1 MKKILSVLAVLCLLF
16 SGCTKKEEN
25 TVPEKKNEE
34 TLRSAVMT
42 DGGTVSVTVRKPDTF
57 NPIVTEYE
65 SCRQLYYLFYDGL
78 FTLSDSFSAAPNLA
92 ESYTPGEDGKS
103 GTLKIKH
110 GINFSDGSPLTADD
124 VLYTV
129 NFIKEHPA
137 TYGGCVENI
146 ESVTASGADT
156 LYFILYEP
164 ERHFETMLTFP
175 VIKANSPES
184 MAYPVGTGQ
193 FVAGAGD
200 VGYTSLTCR
209 KNSGYHMGRPY
220 LDGFT
225 VRFTNTDL
233 KASASFSSGES
244 DLLFGTDIDVSSA
257 EKVKVYEGRTNRF
270 EFLGFNAAGALFSE
284 DSARRAV
291 YEAIGKM
298 KFSDSPEKVSGQ
310 SLTPLNPDAWFM
322 SDVQAAEGEDPKD
335 ILERNLWK
343 MGSSGVYEKNGKSF
357 SFKIIVNSD
366 ASERI
371 ALAKFISGALIEHG
385 ISADA
390 EVLEYEE
397 YKRRITE
404 GEFDAFLGGAA
415 IGNATDPGFL
425 FKTGKS
431 ANVFGYSGGV
441 MDLRID
447 SLAMA
452 GDSDL
457 SSEAKKFTKAFSEC
471 APAAGLYFKTMY
483 VAVKKDLV
491 IPVASPTGVF
501 VTAYTWYLTK

>member
-1 MKKILSVLAVLCLLF
+1 MKKILSILTVLCLLLP
-16 SGCTKKEEN
+16 GCTKKEGSTASKKEN
-25 TVPEKKNEE
+25 EN
-34 TLRSAVMT
+34 LSRSAVMT
-42 DGGTVSVTVRKPDTF
+42 DGGTVNVTVRKPDTF

-78 FTLSDSFSAAPNLA
+78 FTLSDSFAAAPNLA
-92 ESYTPGEDGKS
+92 ESYTPSEDGKS

-110 GINFSDGSPLTADD
+110 GISFSDGAPLTADD

-146 ESVTASGADT
+146 ESVTVSGTDT
-156 LYFILYEP
+156 LHFVLYEP
-164 ERHFETMLTFP
+164 ERRFETMLTFP
-175 VIKANSPES
+175 VIKADSPEA

-193 FVAGAGD
+193 FTANGAD
-200 VGYTSLTCR
+200 IGYTSLICR
-209 KNSGYHMGRPY
+209 RNPAYHMGRPY
-220 LDGFT
+220 LESIS

-233 KASASFSSGES
+233 KTAASFSSGES
-244 DLLFGTDIDVSSA
+244 DLISGTELDISSYD
-257 EKVKVYEGRTNRF
+257 KVKIYEGRTNRF
-270 EFLGFNAAGALFSE
+270 EFLGFNAAGSLFSE

-291 YEAIGKM
+291 YEAVGKM
-298 KFSDSPEKVSGQ
+298 KFSDSPETFSGL
-310 SLTPLNPDAWFM
+310 SLTPLNPNAWFM
-322 SDVQAAEGEDPKD
+322 GDVQPSEGDDVKS
-335 ILERNLWK
+335 ILERNSWK
-343 MGSSGVYEKNGKSF
+343 MGSSGVYEKNGRSF

-390 EVLEYEE
+390 EVLDYAE

-404 GEFDAFLGGAA
+404 GEFDAFIGGAA

-441 MDLRID
+441 MDMRID

-452 GDSDL
+452 NDNDIA
-457 SSEAKKFTKAFSEC
+457 SEAKKFIKAFAEC

-483 VAVKKDLV
+483 VAVKKDIV
-491 IPVASPTGVF
+491 IPAISPTGVY
-501 VTAYTWYLTK
+501 VTAYTWYMTK